1 MSIYDGTLSP
11 LDVLE
16 TGITPIPEEEITVND
31 ESIRHLLFR
40 KNMREQQN
48 IDLVFYDTESF
59 YLENKTETDMI
70 TYTNSDEVYVEIL
83 RHDYRNQEYEYEVIS
98 HHIPNYNMFWR
109 NGIAFLGRVIVNNE
123 VAYKGVMILQFDGT
137 RHSFL
142 LQKPKEVNFGTF
154 SQEDPTSI
162 SYNALDPAPFVFED
176 LVGDDASAFTYPTV
190 LGVIPYDIF
199 FNFRSTGNIREFAKT
214 FSSFD
219 KNQRMFLRPY
229 VAIPKMPFVNLSS
242 DNRLFRLSL
251 ERLMFANDT
260 PERYVLATAVDTEGQ
275 PIIDWESTALQDFL
289 FRIYDLTE
297 SHNDVIRLRLVT
309 EILEDTEFEVTEGQ
323 FSNVPI
329 TDDSIYDLP
338 EVLTN
343 MQNTTESEDNALVYE
358 ITVNTDTDSTS
369 SDVTQYKSEIT
380 ITRNSYYITLD
391 GNRINDVKTKTDT
404 YSYDDNDQRA
414 TIQRIVKFEGIDF
427 PINLANRSGNTYNI
441 ISYLDAV
448 EVNITADQHIRNV
461 STGTTQPIIVRGE
474 RTIDPNK
481 MLELH
486 NLKKATYLTGYD
498 RYLILYGP
506 HTGSNV
512 LQFLEYDQPDYAPYP
527 FGAIDFDYEIVHV
540 HTHRGNIYVFTTNGL
555 WVLHSII
562 DYLNLQ
568 KTFAYANLDLDPSE
582 KITVQSFGN
591 EVFFIHQERG
601 YVIRTNVNVESQDD
615 VYVIPVTGAVD
626 NIISNPNHYVKQ
638 RLEEGYGQVI
648 DTFEDLKVTY
658 YVKALNSNM
667 YIYATYFVRDEV
679 TSGIFNKKSIML
691 TFIYNKDSKRWTMYD
706 TINAGYPM
714 IDFTSG
720 YAKGFDLFFI
730 NDDVFPYSTYGSYL
744 NYLPNN
750 IENRVIGDLQS
761 VKNGEFIKQT
771 ENTSIPSYEIN
782 DISGM
787 LDTGALSFNAQHTKK
802 VRRIQTTFL
811 DIKGSGFDFYVIPYA
826 DYLDYQNRLDVEVYT
841 DENNDYQRNYID
853 FKNELGVSSI
863 LPIVSAQNKDQKS
876 FRVSINKM
884 QTSKKLSLLTQLNMK
899 GKLPGFRLYTFMNDK
914 MKIGDYGIVYRQQK
928 AR

>member
-1 MSIYDGTLSP
+1 MSIYDGSESP
-11 LDVLE
+11 LNILG
-16 TGITPIPEEEITVND
+16 TGITPIDGTTIEVNEESVK
-31 ESIRHLLFR
+31 HLLFR

-59 YLENKTETDMI
+59 YLDQKTPTDLI
-70 TYTNSDEVYVEIL
+70 SYTESDEVYVEIL
-83 RHDYRNQEYEYEVIS
+83 KHEYSNQEYEYEVIS
-98 HHIPNYNMFWR
+98 QDIPNYNMFWR
-109 NGIAFLGRVIVNNE
+109 NGIAFLGRVIVNE
-123 VAYKGVMILQFDGT
+123 DVAYKGLIILQYDGT

-154 SQEDPTSI
+154 SQEDPTSL

-176 LVGDDASAFTYPTV
+176 LVGDEASAFTYPTV
-190 LGVIPYDIF
+190 IGVIPYNIF
-199 FNFRSTGNIREFAKT
+199 FNFRSTGNISSFAKT

-219 KNQRMFLRPY
+219 KNQQMFLRPY
-229 VAIPKMPFVNLSS
+229 MAIPKMPFVNLSS

-251 ERLMFANDT
+251 ERLMFPNDT
-260 PERYVLATAVDTEGQ
+260 PERYVLATAVDTEGL
-275 PIIDWESTALQDFL
+275 PIIDWESQALQNFL
-289 FRIYDLTE
+289 FKIYDLTE
-297 SHNDVIRLRLVT
+297 SHNQVIRLRLVT
-309 EILEDTEFEVTEGQ
+309 EVLEDVEFEVSEGQ

-329 TDDSIYDLP
+329 TDDDIYDLP

-343 MQNTTESEDNALVYE
+343 MQNTTESEDNELQYE
-358 ITVNTDTDSTS
+358 ITVNTDISNDGSTFTS
-369 SDVTQYKSEIT
+369 VIN

-391 GNRINDVKTKTDT
+391 GNRVNDVQSKTDT
-404 YSYDDNDQRA
+404 YTFYNSDQRA

-427 PINLANRSGNTYNI
+427 PVNLANKSGDSYNV
-441 ISYLDAV
+441 ISYPDVVL
-448 EVNITADQHIRNV
+448 VNITAGQHIRNV

-474 RTIDPNK
+474 RTIDPNE
-481 MLELH
+481 MLKLH
-486 NLKKATYLTGYD
+486 NLKNATYLTGYD
-498 RYLILYGP
+498 RYLLLYGP
-506 HTGSNV
+506 YTGSNV

-527 FGAIDFDYEIVHV
+527 FGAIDFDYEIVHIHV
-540 HTHRGNIYVFTTNGL
+540 HRGNIYVFTTNGL
-555 WVLHSII
+555 WILHSII

-582 KITVQSFGN
+582 KATVRSFGN
-591 EVFFIHQERG
+591 EVFFMHQERG
-601 YVIRTNVNVESQDD
+601 YVIRTNVNVISQDD
-615 VYVIPVTGAVD
+615 VYVMPVTGPVN
-626 NIISNPNHYVKQ
+626 NILSNPNHYVKQ
-638 RLEEGYGQVI
+638 RLEEGYKEVI

-658 YVKALNSNM
+658 YAKALNSNM
-667 YIYATYFVRDEV
+667 YLYATYFIRDEV
-679 TSGIFNKKSIML
+679 TDGIFNKKSIML

-706 TINAGYPM
+706 TINAGYPLL
-714 IDFTSG
+714 DFTSG
-720 YAKGFDLFFI
+720 YAKGFDLLFI
-730 NDDVFPYSTYGSYL
+730 NDDFFPYTTYGSYL

-761 VKNGEFIKQT
+761 VRNGAFIQQT
-771 ENTSIPSYEIN
+771 NNTIIPSYEIN

-787 LDTGALSFNAQHTKK
+787 LDTGALSFNSQHTKK

-811 DIKGSGFDFYVIPYA
+811 DIKGAGFDFYVVPYV
-826 DYLDYQNRLDVEVYT
+826 DYLDYQNRIDVDVFT
-841 DENNDYQRNYID
+841 DENNDYQRDYIG

-863 LPIVSAQNKDQKS
+863 LPIVTAQNMNQKGY
-876 FRVSINKM
+876 RVSVNKM